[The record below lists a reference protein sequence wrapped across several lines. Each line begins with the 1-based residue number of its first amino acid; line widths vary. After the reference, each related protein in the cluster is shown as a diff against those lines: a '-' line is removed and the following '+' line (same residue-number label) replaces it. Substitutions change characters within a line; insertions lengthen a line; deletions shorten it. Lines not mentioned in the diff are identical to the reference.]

1 MCGRDCQRQLSERCN
16 GDLIDCDLES
26 GYTAR
31 SQGWVKPGG
40 VGVSSF
46 RRAVKVRLRSKSFVS
61 CGLIVIGLMIA
72 RQHAAWAFIQKLFP
86 LQEFID
92 DSDFLFTA
100 TVEKVDADKPST
112 VLVVV
117 KNLKGEAPFA
127 RIPINLTGDK
137 QKHTPQLLKRIAP
150 DLPLVVGLKR
160 DPSGKFMMLAYTN
173 GTWFQ
178 VLGQTDGDQ
187 TRWAFTH
194 CEIYL
199 RRTFKGTTDELRQII
214 ANVLAGKAK
223 APPANPK
230 EPPGFG
236 PPLGTSA
243 APQS

>member
-1 MCGRDCQRQLSERCN
+1 MPRRNR
-16 GDLIDCDLES
+16 
-26 GYTAR
+26 TA
-31 SQGWVKPGG
+31 
-40 VGVSSF
+40 VGLV
-46 RRAVKVRLRSKSFVS
+46 AVL
-61 CGLIVIGLMIA
+61 
-72 RQHAAWAFIQKLFP
+72 AALLLTHEAVAFIQKLFP

-100 TVEKVDADKPST
+100 KVERVDPDKPSA
-112 VLVVV
+112 VLVLGEH
-117 KNLKGEAPFA
+117 LKGKAPFT

-150 DLPLVVGLKR
+150 DLPLVVGVKKQ
-160 DPSGKFMMLAYTN
+160 DDGKFMLLAFTN

-199 RRTFKGTTDELRQII
+199 RRTFKGTTAELQKIVSD
-214 ANVLAGKAK
+214 VLAGKAK
-223 APPANPK
+223 APAANPK

-236 PPLGTSA
+236 PPIEPPADAKKPG
-243 APQS
+243 

>member
-1 MCGRDCQRQLSERCN
+1 MLRRNWATVGLVA
-16 GDLIDCDLES
+16 LIIALLL
-26 GYTAR
+26 TH
-31 SQGWVKPGG
+31 Q
-40 VGVSSF
+40 
-46 RRAVKVRLRSKSFVS
+46 AV
-61 CGLIVIGLMIA
+61 
-72 RQHAAWAFIQKLFP
+72 AFIQKLFP

-100 TVEKVDADKPST
+100 KVERVDPDKPSA
-112 VLVVV
+112 VLVLGEH
-117 KNLKGEAPFA
+117 LKGKAPFT

-150 DLPLVVGLKR
+150 DLPLVIGVKKQE
-160 DPSGKFMMLAYTN
+160 DGKFMMLAFTN

-199 RRTFKGTTDELRQII
+199 RRTFKGTTAELQQTVTG
-214 ANVLAGKAK
+214 VLAGKAK
-223 APPANPK
+223 APAPNPK

-236 PPLGTSA
+236 PPIEPPADAKKSG
-243 APQS
+243 

>member
-1 MCGRDCQRQLSERCN
+1 MMLQVRRRV
-16 GDLIDCDLES
+16 
-26 GYTAR
+26 T
-31 SQGWVKPGG
+31 VG
-40 VGVSSF
+40 VGALLACLILLQS
-46 RRAVKVRLRSKSFVS
+46 AV
-61 CGLIVIGLMIA
+61 
-72 RQHAAWAFIQKLFP
+72 AFIQKLFP

-150 DLPLVVGLKR
+150 DLPLVVGVKR
-160 DPSGKFMMLAYTN
+160 QPDNKFMMLAYTN

-199 RRTFKGTTDELRQII
+199 RRTFKGTTDELKQTI
-214 ANVLAGKAK
+214 ADVIAGKAK
-223 APPANPK
+223 APPPNPK

-236 PPLGTSA
+236 PVLVA
-243 APQS
+243 AADSKP

>member
-1 MCGRDCQRQLSERCN
+1 MRCYQW
-16 GDLIDCDLES
+16 S
-26 GYTAR
+26 
-31 SQGWVKPGG
+31 K
-40 VGVSSF
+40 VGFVALF
-46 RRAVKVRLRSKSFVS
+46 VALLVTYPAV
-61 CGLIVIGLMIA
+61 
-72 RQHAAWAFIQKLFP
+72 AFIQKLFP

-100 TVEKVDADKPST
+100 KVEKVDPAKPSA
-112 VLVVV
+112 VLVLGEH
-117 KNLKGEAPFA
+117 LKGKAPFT

-150 DLPLVVGLKR
+150 DLPLVVGIKKQE
-160 DPSGKFMMLAYTN
+160 DGKFMLLAFTN

-199 RRTFKGTTDELRQII
+199 RRTFKGTTDELKKTV
-214 ANVLAGKAK
+214 ADVLAGKSK
-223 APPANPK
+223 APPPNPK

-236 PPLGTSA
+236 PPIEPPADAKKPG
-243 APQS
+243 